1 MENVKEETLLGS
13 FFIFELAAVKY
24 DPKYYQPRPQRRSA
38 VNEVE
43 ILYDCLLINP
53 GNSTP

>member
-1 MENVKEETLLGS
+1 MKEETLLGS

-43 ILYDCLLINP
+43 ILYDCLLISP
-53 GNSTP
+53 DNSTP